1 MQKHKLEKLVTAAD
15 IAAVK
20 AGSVYVMLA
29 LATTEQLRE
38 GCDFILTG
46 PNGER
51 VEGSYHPTTH

>member
-38 GCDFILTG
+38 GAISF
-46 PNGER
+46 
-51 VEGSYHPTTH
+51 